1 MRSTLTA
8 GFAVVAALAWPVAAH
23 AAIAVNWYSQQETPS
38 KASAGASVEA
48 SSQAPGA
55 SGRPSAPASTPVA
68 VSEASGEGSSDEASS
83 DTKPSPPNPYPT
95 ISSSSP
101 KLHNPHPEGPRSF
114 WYTAEGHSCI
124 YVPTSNG
131 ICFTVTTPAAGTAE
145 PSAPPVNPAVLAE
158 AAASRLALGP
168 GRIQASP
175 KAEGLTGAASW
186 FWIEPAAGA
195 RSASVSLRGE
205 RVTVSASEATV
216 RWSFGDGSSLTGGP
230 GVPYQAGAAPAG
242 AIRHVYQTRCLP
254 GDAGRDPYVLSSCGP
269 DGYTV
274 SATVEWSIGYTA
286 SGPVGGGGALPSRS
300 TSTSIAYPVSEARAF
315 LTGAGGHG

>member
-1 MRSTLTA
+1 M
-8 GFAVVAALAWPVAAH
+8 
-23 AAIAVNWYSQQETPS
+23 
-38 KASAGASVEA
+38 
-48 SSQAPGA
+48 
-55 SGRPSAPASTPVA
+55 
-68 VSEASGEGSSDEASS
+68 
-83 DTKPSPPNPYPT
+83 PSPPSPYPA

-131 ICFTVTTPAAGTAE
+131 ICYTVTTPAAGTTE
-145 PSAPPVNPAVLAE
+145 PPAPPVNPAVLAE
-158 AAASRLALGP
+158 AAASHLVLGP
-168 GRIQASP
+168 DRIQASP

-195 RSASVSLRGE
+195 RSVSVSLRGE
-205 RVTVSASEATV
+205 HVTVSASVASV
-216 RWSFGDGSSLTGGP
+216 RWSFGDGSSLTGGS
-230 GVPYQAGAAPAG
+230 GVPYQPGAAPAG

-254 GDAGRDPYVLSSCGP
+254 GDAGHDPYVLSTCGP
-269 DGYTV
+269 NGYTV

-300 TSTSIAYPVSEARAF
+300 TAASVAYPVSEARAF
-315 LTGAGGHG
+315 LTSAGGTR